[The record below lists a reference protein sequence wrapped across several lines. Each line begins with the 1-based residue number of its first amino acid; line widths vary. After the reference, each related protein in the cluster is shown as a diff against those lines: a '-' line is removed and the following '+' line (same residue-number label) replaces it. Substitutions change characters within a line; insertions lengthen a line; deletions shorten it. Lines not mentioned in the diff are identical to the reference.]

1 MLLYREINSNNI
13 EFGAIS
19 LRDLRK
25 GSDIIIIAGTSL
37 KIPEIRKL
45 AREFCRAAK
54 IRKGG
59 VTIWINKEL
68 LNLNKDFKDLLNYI
82 IWGDYNAATSIFSVN
97 LGY

>member
-1 MLLYREINSNNI
+1 MLLYEEENPNNT

-25 GSDIIIIAGTSL
+25 GPDTVIITGTSL
-37 KIPEIRKL
+37 KIPGARKL

-68 LNLNKDFKDLLNYI
+68 PSLDKDFESLLNYMI
-82 IWGDYNAATSIFSVN
+82 CGDCDAAASIFSSD
-97 LGY
+97 LGC

>member
-1 MLLYREINSNNI
+1 MLLYGEANPNDT

-25 GSDIIIIAGTSL
+25 GPDAVIIAGTSL
-37 KIPEIRKL
+37 KIPGARRL

-54 IRKGG
+54 TRKGG

-68 LNLNKDFKDLLNYI
+68 PSLDKDFEGLLDYI
-82 IWGDYNAATSIFSVN
+82 VWGDCDAAASMFSVS
-97 LGY
+97 LGH